1 MDRQQLRE
9 QLQKLHAEL
18 QGVESLND
26 DERKQLQNLTRD
38 VQEVL
43 ARDDEHPEPYSGLG
57 ERLRETMAQLEA
69 SHPKITLLMRQ
80 IIDQL
85 SFMGI

>member
-1 MDRQQLRE
+1 MDKQQLRE
-9 QLQKLHAEL
+9 QLENLHTEL

-26 DERKQLQNLTRD
+26 DERKLLQDLTRD

-43 ARDDEHPEPYSGLG
+43 ARDDEHTEHYSGLG
-57 ERLRETMAQLEA
+57 ERMKETVAQLEA

-85 SFMGI
+85 AFMGI

>member
-1 MDRQQLRE
+1 MDKQELRE
-9 QLQKLHAEL
+9 QLEELHAEL

-26 DERKQLQNLTRD
+26 DERKLLRNLTRD
-38 VQEVL
+38 IQEVL
-43 ARDDEHPEPYSGLG
+43 AREDEHTEHYSGLG
-57 ERLRETMAQLEA
+57 ERLRETIAQLET

-85 SFMGI
+85 AFMGI

>member
-9 QLQKLHAEL
+9 QLEKLHAEL
-18 QGVESLND
+18 QGVELLND
-26 DERKQLQNLTRD
+26 DERKLLKNLTRD

-43 ARDDEHPEPYSGLG
+43 ARDDEQTEHYSGLG
-57 ERLRETMAQLEA
+57 ERLRETVAHLEA

-85 SFMGI
+85 AFMGI

>member
-1 MDRQQLRE
+1 MDKQELRE
-9 QLQKLHAEL
+9 QLEELHAEL

-26 DERKQLQNLTRD
+26 DERKLLQNLASD
-38 VQEVL
+38 VREAL
-43 ARDDEHPEPYSGLG
+43 NREDEHAEHYNSLR
-57 ERLRETMAQLEA
+57 ERLKETVAEIEA
-69 SHPKITLLMRQ
+69 SHPRITLLMRQ